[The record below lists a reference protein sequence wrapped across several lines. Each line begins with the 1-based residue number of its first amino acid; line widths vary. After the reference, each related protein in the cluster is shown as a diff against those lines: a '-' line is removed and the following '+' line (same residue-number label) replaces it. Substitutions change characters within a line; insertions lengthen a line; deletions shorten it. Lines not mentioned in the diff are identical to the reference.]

1 MYKMT
6 FLASDKRGVQET
18 SSLHHHSGNFFFFD
32 RVPLGALFF
41 FLFKNVVI
49 IGTKII
55 LVSDVKYNDSIF
67 IDITRY

>member
-1 MYKMT
+1 MT

-18 SSLHHHSGNFFFFD
+18 SSLHHHCGNFFFFD

-49 IGTKII
+49 IGRKII

>member
-1 MYKMT
+1 MYKIT
-6 FLASDKRGVQET
+6 FLTSDKRGVQET
-18 SSLHHHSGNFFFFD
+18 SSLHHRCGNFFFD

-55 LVSDVKYNDSIF
+55 LVSDVKYNDSMF
-67 IDITRY
+67 IDITKY